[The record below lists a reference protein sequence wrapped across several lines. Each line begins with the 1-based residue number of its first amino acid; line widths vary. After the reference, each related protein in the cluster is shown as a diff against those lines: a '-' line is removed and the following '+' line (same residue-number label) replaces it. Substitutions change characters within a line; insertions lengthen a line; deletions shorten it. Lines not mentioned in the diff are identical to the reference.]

1 MMMPISGKD
10 WPAVREWR
18 RNERQRLLE
27 MRAALGHEARAEA
40 AARIIPVVHAAI
52 RDHGAKAAS
61 LYWPIKSELDLRPLA
76 ALLAR
81 DGIATALP
89 VIVEKGAALVFWQ
102 WSPGEPLERGFWNI
116 PMPRQCRPIRPDA
129 VLAPAV
135 GIDEAGYR
143 LGYGGGYFD
152 RTLAQP
158 DRPRLAIGVGLAQA
172 RLATIFPQPH
182 DIPMDLIVT
191 DEGPGYTRM
200 NPSSLA
206 KNGNEAP

>member
-1 MMMPISGKD
+1 MTAVLGKD
-10 WPAVREWR
+10 WPAVRQWR
-18 RNERQRLLE
+18 RSERQRLLE
-27 MRAALGHEARAEA
+27 MRAALGHEARAAA

-52 RDHGAKAAS
+52 QAHGAKAVG

-76 ALLAR
+76 ALLAE
-81 DGIATALP
+81 DGIAAALP
-89 VIVEKGAALVFWQ
+89 VITEKGTPLDFWQ

-116 PMPRQCRPIRPDA
+116 PVPRERRPIRPDA
-129 VLAPAV
+129 VLAPTV
-135 GIDEAGYR
+135 GFDNVGYR

-158 DRPRLAIGVGLAQA
+158 DRPPLAIGIGLACA

-191 DEGPGYTRM
+191 EQGSERR
-200 NPSSLA
+200 SA
-206 KNGNEAP
+206 RA

>member
-1 MMMPISGKD
+1 MMMTISGRD

-27 MRAALGHEARAEA
+27 MRAALGQDARAEA

-76 ALLAR
+76 ALLAQ

-89 VIVEKGAALVFWQ
+89 VIIEKGAALVFWQ
-102 WSPGEPLERGFWNI
+102 WAPGEPLERGFWNI

-129 VLAPAV
+129 VLAPTV
-135 GIDEAGYR
+135 GFDKAGYR

-158 DRPRLAIGVGLAQA
+158 DRPPLAIGIGFARA
-172 RLATIFPQPH
+172 RLATIFPQLH

-191 DEGPGYTRM
+191 EQGLERRSATR
-200 NPSSLA
+200 
-206 KNGNEAP
+206 G

>member
-1 MMMPISGKD
+1 MTISGED

-18 RNERQRLLE
+18 RSERQRLLE
-27 MRAALGHEARAEA
+27 MRGALGHETRAAA
-40 AARIIPVVHAAI
+40 AARIIPQVHAAI

-76 ALLAR
+76 ELLAR
-81 DGIATALP
+81 DGIVTALP
-89 VIVEKGAALVFWQ
+89 VITEKGTPLAFWQ

-116 PMPRQCRPIRPDA
+116 PVPRQCQPIRPDA
-129 VLAPAV
+129 VLAPTV
-135 GIDEAGYR
+135 GFDDAGYR

-158 DRPRLAIGVGLAQA
+158 DRPPLAIGIGLAQT

-182 DIPMDLIVT
+182 DIAMDLIIT
-191 DEGPGYTRM
+191 EQGPQQPTTR
-200 NPSSLA
+200 
-206 KNGNEAP
+206 G